1 MSQARWHRGSRLEAE
16 SATIYDISIKPFDL
30 KDLMARA
37 VSTST
42 LSKTLLS
49 DGISFLAQRRG
60 FAAAAEAVRRSPA
73 AEDKAAAVAQ
83 LLAGKRDPDPWVPD
97 PVTGYY
103 RPWPS

>member
-1 MSQARWHRGSRLEAE
+1 
-16 SATIYDISIKPFDL
+16 
-30 KDLMARA
+30 MARA

-103 RPWPS
+103 RPSNRVVEVDAAELRAMLLRPKP